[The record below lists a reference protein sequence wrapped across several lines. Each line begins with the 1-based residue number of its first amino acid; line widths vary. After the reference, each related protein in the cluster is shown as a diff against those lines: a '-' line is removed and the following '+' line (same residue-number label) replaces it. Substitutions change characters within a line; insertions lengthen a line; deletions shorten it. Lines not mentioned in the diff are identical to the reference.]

1 MEFNNKTIGFILA
14 LVGGFGAFISVLLV
28 FPLQSSCPLVLE
40 FYHQALLVLMPVF
53 ILLLI
58 VGVYLY
64 FKKDEIKIMK
74 VVKATKIEKILT
86 PEERRIIEFLK
97 GKGEITQADIRKGL
111 NMPRA
116 TLSVLLSRMEKRKLI
131 SKERRGKTNYVI
143 LMKGF

>member
-14 LVGGFGAFISVLLV
+14 LIGGVSAFISVLLI

-64 FKKDEIKIMK
+64 FKKDKIKIMK
-74 VVKATKIEKILT
+74 VVKAMKIEKILT

-97 GKGEITQADIRKGL
+97 GKGEITQSDIRKGFG
-111 NMPRA
+111 MPRA

-131 SKERRGKTNYVI
+131 RKEKRGKTNYVI